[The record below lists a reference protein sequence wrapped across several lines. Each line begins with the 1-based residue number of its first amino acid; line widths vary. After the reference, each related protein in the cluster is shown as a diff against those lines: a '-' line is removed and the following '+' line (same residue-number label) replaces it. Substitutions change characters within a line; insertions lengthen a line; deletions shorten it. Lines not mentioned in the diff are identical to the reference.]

1 MFLGCWVTCLDGSEP
16 TEEKKT
22 MPNRNSRRKG
32 ASTIEFV
39 IVSSLFLVP
48 LLLGLFSVGFGLIRD
63 MQGVQLTRDVGHMW
77 ARGVDFSTQA
87 NQDLLTSRLA
97 QGLSLV
103 SNSGNVTGGTTGN
116 GVVVL
121 SIFTALNG
129 TQCGNCGNA
138 GHTVLV
144 RRVIIGNRTAY
155 TSTYGSPDSGLIN
168 QTTGAIQNYS
178 TDVSARADNFNNV
191 MALNAGDITY
201 FAETYFTSP
210 DLALPGLF
218 PGLAAYSNAIF

>member
-1 MFLGCWVTCLDGSEP
+1 
-16 TEEKKT
+16 
-22 MPNRNSRRKG
+22 MPNRNNRRRKG

-39 IVSSLFLVP
+39 LVSSLFLVP

-87 NQDLLTSRLA
+87 NQDLLATRLA

-116 GVVVL
+116 GVVIL
-121 SIFTALNG
+121 SIFTNIGAGTCGGCNNG
-129 TQCGNCGNA
+129 

-144 RRVIIGNRTAY
+144 RRVIIGNHSKFTSAY
-155 TSTYGSPDSGLIN
+155 GTPDTSLLN

-191 MALNAGDITY
+191 MTLNAGDITY